1 MNQIL
6 KKVCLV
12 GDSVARGVI
21 FDAVRGKYV
30 FLKNCFA
37 NIIGAETGIE
47 IENFAKFGC
56 TVEAAEKIVE
66 KHAEKIAET
75 EFCVLEI
82 GGNDSDFVWAKIA
95 EAPDAEHLPNTP
107 MDRFIAGY
115 TNIIEKVK
123 SLGSK
128 PVVLSLPPLDAKK
141 YFNWISRG
149 VSKENI
155 LKWLGGSEQYIYRW
169 HEMYNLQVAILAK
182 KLDVLFIDI
191 RSIFLQEKNYERLLC
206 EDGIHPNEE
215 GHRLI
220 SKAIES
226 ALATAPASAFA

>member
-12 GDSVARGVI
+12 GDSVAKGVI

-37 NIIGAETGIE
+37 NIIGAETGLE

-56 TVEAAEKIVE
+56 TVEAAERIVD
-66 KHAEKIAET
+66 KNADKIANT
-75 EFCVLEI
+75 EYCVLEI
-82 GGNDSDFVWAKIA
+82 GGNDCDFEWAKIA
-95 EAPDAEHLPNTP
+95 ETPDALHLPNTP
-107 MDRFIAGY
+107 MDRFITGY
-115 TNIIEKVK
+115 TNIIEKIK
-123 SLGSK
+123 ELGSK

-141 YFNWISRG
+141 YFAWISRG

-155 LKWLGGSEQYIYRW
+155 MKWLGGSEEYIYRW
-169 HEMYNLQVAILAK
+169 HEMYNLQVSNLAK
-182 KLDVLFIDI
+182 KLDVIFIDI
-191 RSIFLQEKNYERLLC
+191 RSVFLSEKNYERLLC
-206 EDGIHPNEE
+206 EDGIHPTEE

-220 SKAIES
+220 SNAIE
-226 ALATAPASAFA
+226 LVLVNAPASAFA

>member
-1 MNQIL
+1 MNMIL

-56 TVEAAEKIVE
+56 TVEAAERIVE
-66 KHAEKIAET
+66 KNANKIANT
-75 EFCVLEI
+75 EYCVLEI
-82 GGNDSDFVWAKIA
+82 GGNDCDFEWAKIA
-95 EAPDAEHLPNTP
+95 ETPDDDHFPNTP
-107 MDRFIAGY
+107 MDRFITGY
-115 TNIIEKVK
+115 TAIIEKIK
-123 SLGSK
+123 ALGSK

-141 YFNWISRG
+141 YFAWISRG

-169 HEMYNLQVAILAK
+169 HEMYNLQVANLAK

-220 SKAIES
+220 SNAIES
-226 ALATAPASAFA
+226 ALTTAPASTFA